1 MKFLIA
7 DKVSDILTQKL
18 ENFGIECHFIDNLT
32 YDNALLII
40 ENYDGI
46 IIRSKFPIDKP
57 LLKKGKNLK
66 CVGRVGSGME
76 NIDVEF
82 ASQLNIACFNSP
94 EGNRNAVAEH
104 ALGMLL
110 ALLNNICK
118 SFDKIKNGKWLREEN
133 RGSELKGKTV
143 AIIGYGNTGTEFCKK
158 FKKNY
163 GSQTIIE
170 TSLEKIQEEAD
181 VISFHIPLTNETHY
195 YLNKNF
201 INNCKKPFYLIN
213 TSRGSIV
220 NTKDLLNG
228 LIEKKV
234 IGAALDVIEYE
245 DSSFEKLNKDQVFK
259 KLIKLPNVIIT
270 PHIAGWTKESKILLA
285 EVLADKIIEYFK
297 NASRK

>member
-1 MKFLIA
+1 MSFY
-7 DKVSDILTQKL
+7 
-18 ENFGIECHFIDNLT
+18 CH
-32 YDNALLII
+32 LL
-40 ENYDGI
+40 
-46 IIRSKFPIDKP
+46 
-57 LLKKGKNLK
+57 
-66 CVGRVGSGME
+66 
-76 NIDVEF
+76 
-82 ASQLNIACFNSP
+82 
-94 EGNRNAVAEH
+94 
-104 ALGMLL
+104 
-110 ALLNNICK
+110 
-118 SFDKIKNGKWLREEN
+118 SFDCRILVYDK
-133 RGSELKGKTV
+133 
-143 AIIGYGNTGTEFCKK
+143 Y
-158 FKKNY
+158 KKNY